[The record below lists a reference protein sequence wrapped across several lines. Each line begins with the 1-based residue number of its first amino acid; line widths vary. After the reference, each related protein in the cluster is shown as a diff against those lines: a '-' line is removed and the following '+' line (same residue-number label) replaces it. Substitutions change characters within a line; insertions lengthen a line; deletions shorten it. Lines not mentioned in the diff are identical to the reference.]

1 MASMSPWRDVPRP
14 RYTPSLYDVF
24 AADFTTGVAAGAAV
38 KGAGVDTGAGAV
50 SAGAGVEAG
59 ADRIDALDVA
69 ACATAVGATAVG
81 ATAVGAT
88 TVGATAVGATA
99 VGGTAV
105 GSTTVGDTVAG
116 GTTVSDAETGV
127 VPVAGSAGWTVAT
140 CAEGDGDTS
149 DDFTTVVVTAGVAT
163 APGVAAGDAAGSSTA
178 DDADNAETV
187 RAADSPTAVRTLVAP
202 VLARDALRGRRT
214 AFSAA
219 IRSAAGLVLA
229 KPAA

>member
-1 MASMSPWRDVPRP
+1 MSPWRDVPRP

-24 AADFTTGVAAGAAV
+24 AADFTAGVAADATV

-69 ACATAVGATAVG
+69 ACATAVGATA
-81 ATAVGAT
+81 
-88 TVGATAVGATA
+88 VGATAVGATA

-140 CAEGDGDTS
+140 CAEADGDTS

-178 DDADNAETV
+178 DDADSADTVNAP
-187 RAADSPTAVRTLVAP
+187 DSPTAVRAPAAP
-202 VLARDALRGRRT
+202 VPDRDALRGRRT

>member
-1 MASMSPWRDVPRP
+1 MSPWRDVPRP

-81 ATAVGAT
+81 AT

-140 CAEGDGDTS
+140 CAEADGDTS

-187 RAADSPTAVRTLVAP
+187 RAADSPTAVRTPVAP
-202 VLARDALRGRRT
+202 VFARDALRGRRT